1 MLLRYT
7 KSKRVTKGMKSMNFA
22 ESDFAYYER
31 TIKIMYQNYYW
42 KRITISAVA
51 LVIIMVYSGIFQ
63 DNLLLNVLMMVLLAV
78 LIVYLF
84 LEKQKFPEVYQTFLA
99 ENQPEVQIHKIQ
111 EEEYSYNVMDDEAVR
126 INKKGVRNLPSNNKQ
141 YTMMVGFSKAFFS
154 REPLQIVYYDMLDL
168 TYEEKFRL
176 KRNGYSSV
184 PRFLRRFT
192 LSNLKASAGNA
203 VSFIL
208 GNIFLLFILFRL
220 LRYLWSFLRMFF

>member
-1 MLLRYT
+1 MD
-7 KSKRVTKGMKSMNFA
+7 FA
-22 ESDFAYYER
+22 GSDFEYYER

-42 KRITISAVA
+42 KRLVICGVA
-51 LVIIMVYSGIFQ
+51 LVILLAYSGIFQ
-63 DNLLLNVLMMVLLAV
+63 DNLFLNVVLMLLIAG
-78 LIVYLF
+78 LGVYLF
-84 LEKQKFPEVYQTFLA
+84 LEKQKFPEIYQAFLA

-111 EEEYSYNVMDDEAVR
+111 EEEYSYNVIDDDEKVR

-168 TYEEKFRL
+168 TYEESFRL
-176 KRNGYSSV
+176 KRNGYNSM

-192 LSNLKASAGNA
+192 LSNFKASAGNA

>member
-1 MLLRYT
+1 
-7 KSKRVTKGMKSMNFA
+7 MNFA
-22 ESDFAYYER
+22 KSDFEYYER

-42 KRITISAVA
+42 KRIVICGIA
-51 LVIIMVYSGIFQ
+51 LAIIMLYSGIFQ
-63 DNLLLNVLMMVLLAV
+63 DNLFLNIFLMLLIAGLG
-78 LIVYLF
+78 VYLF
-84 LEKQKFPEVYQTFLA
+84 LEKQKFSEVYQAFLE

-111 EEEYSYNVMDDEAVR
+111 EEEYSYNVVDDDEKVR

-168 TYEEKFRL
+168 TYEESFRL
-176 KRNGYSSV
+176 KRNGYSSM

-192 LSNLKASAGNA
+192 LSNLRASAGNA
-203 VSFIL
+203 VSFIF
-208 GNIFLLFILFRL
+208 GNIFILFILFRL

>member
-1 MLLRYT
+1 
-7 KSKRVTKGMKSMNFA
+7 MNFA
-22 ESDFAYYER
+22 ASDFEYYER

-42 KRITISAVA
+42 RRIVISGIA
-51 LVIIMVYSGIFQ
+51 LLIIIAYSGIFQ
-63 DNLLLNVLMMVLLAV
+63 ENLFLNILLMVLIAGV
-78 LIVYLF
+78 GVYLF
-84 LEKQKFPEVYQTFLA
+84 LEKQKFPEVYQAFLE

-111 EEEYSYNVMDDEAVR
+111 EEEYSYNVIDDDEKVR
-126 INKKGVRNLPSNNKQ
+126 INKNGVRNLPSNNKQ

-168 TYEEKFRL
+168 TYEESFRL
-176 KRNGYSSV
+176 KRNGYSSM

-203 VSFIL
+203 VSFIF
-208 GNIFLLFILFRL
+208 GNIFILFILFRL

>member
-1 MLLRYT
+1 MLLIA
-7 KSKRVTKGMKSMNFA
+7 G
-22 ESDFAYYER
+22 
-31 TIKIMYQNYYW
+31 
-42 KRITISAVA
+42 
-51 LVIIMVYSGIFQ
+51 LG
-63 DNLLLNVLMMVLLAV
+63 
-78 LIVYLF
+78 VYLF
-84 LEKQKFPEVYQTFLA
+84 LEKQKFPEIYQAFLA

-111 EEEYSYNVMDDEAVR
+111 EEEYSYNVIDDDEKVR

-168 TYEEKFRL
+168 TYEESFRL
-176 KRNGYSSV
+176 KRNGYNSM

-220 LRYLWSFLRMFF
+220 LRYLWTFLRMFF

>member
-1 MLLRYT
+1 
-7 KSKRVTKGMKSMNFA
+7 MNFA
-22 ESDFAYYER
+22 ASDFDYYER
-31 TIKIMYQNYYW
+31 TIKVMYQNYYW
-42 KRITISAVA
+42 KRLMVSGIA
-51 LVIIMVYSGIFQ
+51 LVIIIAYSSIFQ
-63 DNLLLNVLMMVLLAV
+63 DNLFLNILLMGILACAM
-78 LIVYLF
+78 VYLF
-84 LEKQKFPEVYQTFLA
+84 LEKQKFSEVYQAFLA

-111 EEEYSYNVMDDEAVR
+111 EEEYSYNVIDAEKVR

-203 VSFIL
+203 VSFISIITL
-208 GNIFLLFILFRL
+208 FMVVPTNVFLIKFKVIICRDI
-220 LRYLWSFLRMFF
+220 YG